1 MRSDEQAE
9 KQDKRDRDEQLRGD
23 VNRAV
28 MVMFGASGAANRT
41 TAFNHGARTVCADQV
56 LATHLETPSD
66 GGAPGALG
74 VIWRLSCQFPPRLFP
89 G

>member
-1 MRSDEQAE
+1 VRSDEKTE

-28 MVMFGASGAANRT
+28 MVVLGASGTANRA

-56 LATHLETPSD
+56 LATHQENPF
-66 GGAPGALG
+66 
-74 VIWRLSCQFPPRLFP
+74 R
-89 G
+89 